1 MMKVAQYPQ
10 SVMAALE
17 AAIHPARV
25 YAPIKTLSLADAR
38 AMGGRVKPGHD
49 A

>member
-1 MMKVAQYPQ
+1 
-10 SVMAALE
+10 MAGFNP
-17 AAIHPARV
+17 AIHRGAHER
-25 YAPIKTLSLADAR
+25 AGETLSLADAR